1 MGSRLFFHGKGKRP
15 TASWY
20 AWPFNEVVAVVV
32 SSEREVRSSVEK
44 FGATA
49 IYAGEFSEILRHLD
63 GPVIG
68 ELEDETDVSW
78 SERNRLSKT
87 ERRRQQKLQKLRLS

>member
-1 MGSRLFFHGKGKRP
+1 M
-15 TASWY
+15 
-20 AWPFNEVVAVVV
+20 
-32 SSEREVRSSVEK
+32 EK